1 MMTARVLTT
10 ILAAAWLAAAAPGKI
25 SKDLSGVDPAA
36 TLDVIVQFRNG
47 GTDAEVEKVR
57 QHGGQQ
63 KKKLKQVKAASFRIP
78 AGQLDRLANQPEIEF
93 ISKDRTVRSHFG

>member
-1 MMTARVLTT
+1 MMTARVLDNSCSRM
-10 ILAAAWLAAAAPGKI
+10 ACEAVPGKV

-57 QHGGQQ
+57 QHGGQ
-63 KKKLKQVKAASFRIP
+63 
-78 AGQLDRLANQPEIEF
+78 
-93 ISKDRTVRSHFG
+93 

>member
-10 ILAAAWLAAAAPGKI
+10 ILAVAWLAAAAPGKV

-63 KKKLKQVKAASFRIP
+63 KKTEASK
-78 AGQLDRLANQPEIEF
+78 GSLL
-93 ISKDRTVRSHFG
+93 SHTSGPVGPSRK